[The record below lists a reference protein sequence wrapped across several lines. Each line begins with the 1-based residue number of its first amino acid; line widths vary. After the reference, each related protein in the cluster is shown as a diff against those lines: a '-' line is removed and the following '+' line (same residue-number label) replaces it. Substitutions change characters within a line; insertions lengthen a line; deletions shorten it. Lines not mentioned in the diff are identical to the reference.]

1 MLESWSFNF
10 WVCDLR
16 EFEKPPWASVLFLGF
31 FVVVFFP
38 TKKMRIIVYN
48 LVLSELNEK
57 NICYDTRRVVF
68 NALCIFSTEL
78 PTIAKTKQK
87 IRCIK
92 EENQLPTYWGKNY
105 AMLIIILNK
114 YLLSEPPVLKMLW
127 NLKKQLENP
136 EYGCD
141 VFVISLILFI
151 QVMRSLLCAL
161 RNDFTASTGK
171 LGWTVHLITL

>member
-1 MLESWSFNF
+1 
-10 WVCDLR
+10 
-16 EFEKPPWASVLFLGF
+16 
-31 FVVVFFP
+31 
-38 TKKMRIIVYN
+38 
-48 LVLSELNEK
+48 
-57 NICYDTRRVVF
+57 
-68 NALCIFSTEL
+68 
-78 PTIAKTKQK
+78 
-87 IRCIK
+87 
-92 EENQLPTYWGKNY
+92 
-105 AMLIIILNK
+105 MLIIILNK
-114 YLLSEPPVLKMLW
+114 YLLSELPVLKMLW